1 MWRELWGE
9 RREGLQT
16 GSVTSEWE
24 LRWEEVPWGGKG
36 GLEGRWEFEAQSCAI
51 PRQTL
56 VWGRVAVVQAKKAGE
71 KSLGL
76 VVAGWEPGRN
86 GELETDSVGELE
98 KDSVGE
104 EGRALGEEEVG
115 EAL

>member
-1 MWRELWGE
+1 M
-9 RREGLQT
+9 
-16 GSVTSEWE
+16 
-24 LRWEEVPWGGKG
+24 
-36 GLEGRWEFEAQSCAI
+36 
-51 PRQTL
+51 
-56 VWGRVAVVQAKKAGE
+56 QAKKAGE